1 MKGKKIL
8 SAAVSC
14 AMLFGAVSVTA
25 FADEAAADVEI
36 VAPAD
41 EETVD
46 DGAYVGSETETD
58 AEAAAETEADA
69 VEEAATITDEQQTE
83 APAAVQNP
91 APTSEEAVTLA
102 ADPVTDEESLKA
114 AIESGGEV
122 VLGSNITLSAG
133 IEIPSGTTVTIDLVG
148 YALTGANDT
157 YVIRAQSGSVLN
169 VKNGVISVGE
179 WRSNWSWGVDNRGGN
194 VTIEDV
200 TFKGSYSG
208 DAVTA
213 NSEAGQSTNGTTT
226 LIDVEID
233 SNFDNAA
240 CAYNDANNKLIVKS
254 GTYNSDIR
262 AENGSVTIE
271 DGTVSLVKIIEGGTV
286 DISAGTIKGVQVNS
300 GANQPNIT
308 GGDFTQM
315 KYISNW
321 EIPAGSNLNV
331 GLDGATRVWGFK
343 IYDGSFGGTLN
354 ATTADMTIGANV
366 VIDDDFVDYINS
378 RLAAGRRLVLNRET
392 GEYVTETCN
401 RVSVIAVSEN
411 DAIGKVRVAKG
422 LEAGTAYFVR
432 QQSIQISEGTYA
444 TFSARIDDVD
454 YLFDG
459 WYDSENNKISS
470 ENPATILVNENVTYT
485 AKFVKSAEV
494 VEFQNAAKAWTYEN
508 VDSATLKD
516 SYTVSTKEE
525 MSYLAYAVN
534 SLGVDFSGKTVTLT
548 ANLKYTDAEEYT
560 PIGDSNTAFAGT
572 FDGGNMTISGIRLVN
587 YIRYAGIF
595 GNSSGTIKNLNA
607 ADCYIQGS
615 NSTSSGMV
623 GIIAGEGR
631 TIENCTVTNSTVGGG
646 FAGLIVG
653 HSNALNVKDVTVDNC
668 TINQTWKSGGVVGYV
683 AGNCDI
689 EDAEVSNI
697 TLNYEP
703 GYEWGAGSL
712 VGHLNSE
719 TSNLTGIKVSAED
732 YPLIGTAY
740 SGSNKTVNF
749 NGEDNDINSSVLIND
764 LRDSVGSIKIENGVY
779 TLADIVNEEDFEE
792 SENIFSI
799 SGGTF
804 NMSEDVYYKYLDEGY
819 YTIPLEGGGGY
830 QVVTGETLIAELVQ
844 SADDPA
850 AYDIVINAADERTIN
865 RLTAAQFAFEFDTQD
880 AIAWEIEGAE
890 NISVSSETIEG
901 KTVYLFNFKG
911 DVAGDTDAPDS
922 GVEQSQVTL
931 GTVKFT
937 GVGTGTF
944 GVDSEY
950 AGHAVHATK
959 SVDNI
964 VDTYIPN
971 GGTNMGKL
979 ILPDPIE
986 LDLQPETSKLTV
998 NVTFPNAIEDNP
1010 VEYQNMR
1017 AEITGGTLTEPLVFE
1032 FGNDSEDGVSLENQ
1046 TYTFATDLVKERRY
1060 TVTITGDGYRTA
1072 RYMVVMNA
1080 DEKTLSFWNNVMDS
1094 PIAIEQ
1100 NNDESSATVTYLA
1113 GDIVMDN
1120 KIDIYDLSAVVAY
1133 FGTIDLND
1141 TENAPADAEKYIKYD
1156 LNRDG
1161 KIDSK
1166 DVAMVLVS
1174 WGK

>member
-1 MKGKKIL
+1 M
-8 SAAVSC
+8 
-14 AMLFGAVSVTA
+14 
-25 FADEAAADVEI
+25 
-36 VAPAD
+36 
-41 EETVD
+41 
-46 DGAYVGSETETD
+46 
-58 AEAAAETEADA
+58 
-69 VEEAATITDEQQTE
+69 
-83 APAAVQNP
+83 
-91 APTSEEAVTLA
+91 
-102 ADPVTDEESLKA
+102 
-114 AIESGGEV
+114 
-122 VLGSNITLSAG
+122 
-133 IEIPSGTTVTIDLVG
+133 
-148 YALTGANDT
+148 
-157 YVIRAQSGSVLN
+157 
-169 VKNGVISVGE
+169 
-179 WRSNWSWGVDNRGGN
+179 
-194 VTIEDV
+194 
-200 TFKGSYSG
+200 
-208 DAVTA
+208 
-213 NSEAGQSTNGTTT
+213 
-226 LIDVEID
+226 
-233 SNFDNAA
+233 
-240 CAYNDANNKLIVKS
+240 
-254 GTYNSDIR
+254 
-262 AENGSVTIE
+262 
-271 DGTVSLVKIIEGGTV
+271 
-286 DISAGTIKGVQVNS
+286 
-300 GANQPNIT
+300 
-308 GGDFTQM
+308 
-315 KYISNW
+315 
-321 EIPAGSNLNV
+321 
-331 GLDGATRVWGFK
+331 
-343 IYDGSFGGTLN
+343 
-354 ATTADMTIGANV
+354 
-366 VIDDDFVDYINS
+366 
-378 RLAAGRRLVLNRET
+378 ET

-525 MSYLAYAVN
+525 MGYLAYAVN

-712 VGHLNSE
+712 VGHLNSQ